1 MALSEKGYNRPT
13 YEEILASKIQT
24 AEKLFGENID
34 TSETTPLGKFIRIGA
49 YDLSKAYEDLENI
62 YYSRFPNTANG
73 LSLDRLCVFAG
84 ITRNPATYAE
94 HTVTVTGNANTEVE
108 EMIVCGE
115 DSELIFHNIEPF
127 TIPTS
132 GTIDIIVQCSTYGTI
147 GNVTVI
153 DEIVNPIAGVNSVK
167 YSGTVKYGED
177 VENDFDLRRRFS
189 EAIEGIGSSNANAIR
204 TSILRVPTVKSVS
217 IIENKENVTVNN
229 RPPHSFECFV
239 YGGEEYQTEI
249 ARAIYDKAPIGITT
263 VSTSDEPISINLYDE
278 GGTEHTI
285 NFSHTLNIP
294 IYIKVDYKT
303 NNKFTNDGK
312 EQIKNTLVEF
322 INNLGVGSDV
332 IQSSLYGYIYNIEG
346 VRDVTSLTIGTTSD
360 SLTTDNINIE
370 DWEVAITDVEKIIL
384 TEVF

>member
-132 GTIDIIVQCSTYGTI
+132 GTIDIIVQCSTYGT
-147 GNVTVI
+147 
-153 DEIVNPIAGVNSVK
+153 SS
-167 YSGTVKYGED
+167 YC
-177 VENDFDLRRRFS
+177 RR
-189 EAIEGIGSSNANAIR
+189 
-204 TSILRVPTVKSVS
+204 
-217 IIENKENVTVNN
+217 
-229 RPPHSFECFV
+229 C
-239 YGGEEYQTEI
+239 
-249 ARAIYDKAPIGITT
+249 
-263 VSTSDEPISINLYDE
+263 
-278 GGTEHTI
+278 
-285 NFSHTLNIP
+285 
-294 IYIKVDYKT
+294 
-303 NNKFTNDGK
+303 
-312 EQIKNTLVEF
+312 
-322 INNLGVGSDV
+322 
-332 IQSSLYGYIYNIEG
+332 
-346 VRDVTSLTIGTTSD
+346 
-360 SLTTDNINIE
+360 
-370 DWEVAITDVEKIIL
+370 
-384 TEVF
+384 